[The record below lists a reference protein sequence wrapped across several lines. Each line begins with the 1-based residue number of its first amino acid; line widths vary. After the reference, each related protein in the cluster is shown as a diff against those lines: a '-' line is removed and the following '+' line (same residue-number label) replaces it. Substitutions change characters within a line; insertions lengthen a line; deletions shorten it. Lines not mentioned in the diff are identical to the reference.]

1 MADFVQGTVKKLSE
15 KGTNNGGTVY
25 NVCVDTEDN
34 GEEWF
39 GCGFDNPNLNEGD
52 EIEFD
57 IDYNGD
63 YTNINLD
70 TLVVTKSAPQRQSS
84 NRGSGRNGGG
94 SRGNS
99 RGNGRSSGNGRSGG
113 SRGNGGD
120 SNSNRGNSNRGQSSS
135 RSQSK
140 SSGRTAAPKKAEVD
154 WERKDNLIRLQSSQN
169 TAIKLIVGGLQAGAI
184 TLPSAKAKKYDAYV
198 ALVEEEA
205 DRLYHKYEDIVDGCY
220 DDGQGD
226 DSNGQTNEDDIPD

>member
-1 MADFVQGTVKKLSE
+1 MADFVAGTVAKVSE
-15 KGTNNGGTVY
+15 KPTANGGTVY

-39 GCGFDNPNLNEGD
+39 GCGFNDPKLNEGD

-70 TLVVTKSAPQRQSS
+70 TLVVTKEAPQRKPSS
-84 NRGSGRNGGG
+84 RGSKRDGGG
-94 SRGNS
+94 R
-99 RGNGRSSGNGRSGG
+99 GNGRSGG
-113 SRGNGGD
+113 DRGK
-120 SNSNRGNSNRGQSSS
+120 SNSRSSNSRSSS
-135 RSQSK
+135 RSSNSGGRDSGRGQGKGRSESK
-140 SSGRTAAPKKAEVD
+140 SSGRTKAPAKQEVD

-169 TAIKLIVGGLQAGAI
+169 TAIAFVNCGLANGCIV
-184 TLPSAKAKKYDAYV
+184 LPSAKAKKYDAFL

-205 DRLYHKYEDIVDGCY
+205 ERLFQKYTDIVDGCY
-220 DDGQGD
+220 DNGKD
-226 DSNGQTNEDDIPD
+226 DAEEYDEDDVPE